1 MFIYLL
7 ILIMNLST
15 TFASLRKQVAGF
27 SLVTLVAG
35 MLATGVATAATANIF
50 SDVPADAWFAEYVN
64 GLAEMGVVDSTKS
77 MYRPGDLVNR
87 AEMAKFAF
95 MVSGLPKEMATE
107 APFKDVAMGQWY
119 TDYIYTLS
127 KNGIVSGDKKDGVP
141 TGFFRP
147 TDSLNRAEATKML
160 VNAAAI
166 AEDLSG
172 APHFPDVKSSDW
184 FFNFVETAFNG
195 GIVAG
200 YPDGNFRPGNNI
212 NRAEAAKMVYLA
224 MNPVATGFTLDSA
237 AAASKTKVELI
248 FSMNVDE
255 TSAEM
260 AANYM
265 IEDSSGAKLNVT
277 SAEMVAGD
285 TVHLTTASQTEGK
298 VYYVTAKNVTS
309 EAGEDLANNDEV
321 SFLGY
326 GADVSGDDLSVK
338 MSENSP
344 QAASV
349 PSGATSVVFACWD
362 FKAAG
367 TATVKSLHVH
377 RVGPGK
383 QTDFTNVYLYRGSQ
397 RLTTGRSINSETQ
410 MIEFNN
416 INQVVTSETMPLC
429 LVGDLVPGATGGV
442 HAFEL
447 LSADDVMSNSSNM
460 TGSFPLRGAD
470 QLITTAVTG
479 TTTIRKNGSL
489 DEVTVGQ
496 KDARIAQFELEADGN
511 EDQILKRI
519 ALYVRGSVTVSDIK
533 NLKLYA
539 EGEATALATT
549 PEVGQKDLATFD
561 LGSKGFKIGRGQ
573 RKVFYVVAELSPGRD
588 KDNIKTYLD
597 ESTDLNVVGST
608 FGYGTRVTSTTF
620 DGSGTCTS
628 AATCNASLVTIK
640 GSTFNISFKGPT
652 SADVALGQKAARC
665 LDLEITNGSGEAVE
679 IKDWKLKIDV
689 VSGGTG
695 AATAAGL
702 INGAANP
709 VAANFSLIKLAKLND
724 DGSVGG
730 SVLGPVELSATNE
743 AANDATQ
750 TLTLSGSASIAA
762 GETQKYSVVLDV
774 SSTGNDGDKIKCTL
788 NNVATTPDAVRD
800 LNGDA
805 LDGTS
810 ITPASDVVGNIFTVT
825 ASALKFD
832 TASTPTPRTYTRGAS
847 NVELA
852 AFTVRSGSSLDNTIK
867 ALTINGFVDS
877 NTAGNF
883 SSTGTADFATFGDTA
898 DTKLKDVVYSV
909 GLYDG
914 STLISQIK
922 NVNDDGTIQFNNLTY
937 TVPKSQTKTLVLKGS
952 INNSSPYG
960 VASDRFKF
968 GIGASTNIVA
978 LDQNNQTVTSSSIVV
993 ANAVTTAANGT
1004 IMTVSSGGTG
1014 NTTNSAS
1021 TESKARLLASS
1032 TEQVVGRWKF
1042 DSTDEDLML
1051 KDLTFL
1057 SYDVNSASAVKL
1069 YVGGT
1074 QVGSVSGY
1082 PVESNGAVLIRDL
1095 NLLVPDLTPVTL
1107 EARAMTNVVGPGGAS
1122 SGDLVGLALFSSDEV
1137 STSSGANIAGG
1148 YNGTGAANGTLLT
1161 AMSTGSTSICSDTA
1175 NGDYAAGQVV
1185 RIDDELMVVTAA
1197 TAAVDCDGVA
1207 GNDDQTSVIRP
1218 AAASH
1223 SIGATVF
1230 TMTALAAP
1238 NNTFGAAG
1246 AAVVNG
1252 DVIYS
1257 TADAAFCV
1265 VTANPA
1271 GADNTAARNIL
1282 TGLACT
1288 GTDAQNVVR
1297 FVMHGEASVLRKTI
1311 PVLSANDIPAGT
1323 TLPGTATSIMRFSIA
1338 AVGQDQVVFN
1348 TGNSITVTG
1357 SAFNATIAAAGG
1369 GSCSLRSASD
1379 SSVEYATATLPAFPA
1394 GASTAYT
1401 LAFNNFGGAGLQNLI
1416 ITQGTTAALEVVCN
1430 TAGLNTG
1437 GGGSKSTFD
1446 ANITRVNGNIVYDD
1460 GNEATNIATDDL
1472 LISGLPINGV
1482 TITN

>member
-1 MFIYLL
+1 
-7 ILIMNLST
+7 MNLST
-15 TFASLRKQVAGF
+15 TFASLRKKVAGF

-35 MLATGVATAATANIF
+35 MLATGVATAATANVF

-64 GLAEMGVVDSTKS
+64 GLAEMGVVDATKS
-77 MYRPGDLVNR
+77 TYRPGDLVNR

-184 FFNFVETAFNG
+184 FFNFVETAFNA

-200 YPDGNFRPGNNI
+200 YPDGNFRPANNI

-224 MNPVATGFTLDSA
+224 MSPVATGFTLDSA

-255 TSAEM
+255 SSAEM

-285 TVHLTTASQTEGK
+285 TVHLTTSSQTEGK
-298 VYYVTAKNVTS
+298 VYYVTAKNVMS
-309 EAGEDLANNDEV
+309 EAGDDLANNDEV

-326 GADVSGDDLSVK
+326 GADVSGGDLMVK
-338 MSENSP
+338 MSELTAE
-344 QAASV
+344 AASV
-349 PSGATSVVFACWD
+349 PSGATSVQFACWD
-362 FKAAG
+362 FKAGSESAM
-367 TATVKSLHVH
+367 VKSLHVK

-383 QTDFTNVYLYRGSQ
+383 QTDFVNVYLYRGAQ

-410 MIEFNN
+410 MVEFNN
-416 INQVVTSETMPLC
+416 INQSIAAGENVPLC
-429 LVGDLVPGATGGV
+429 LVGDLVAGATGGV
-442 HAFEL
+442 HAFEIT
-447 LSADDVMSNSSNM
+447 AAEDVMSNSSNM

-533 NLKLYA
+533 NLQLFA
-539 EGEATALATT
+539 EGEATALASTS
-549 PEVGQKDLATFD
+549 EVGQKDLATFD

-573 RKVFYVVAELSPGRD
+573 RKVFYVMAELSPGRD

-608 FGYGTRVTSTTF
+608 FGYGTRVTSTTY
-620 DGSGTCTS
+620 DGSGTCPG
-628 AATCNASLVTIK
+628 AGCNASFVTIK

-652 SADVALGQKAARC
+652 AADVALGQKAARC

-679 IKDWKLKIDV
+679 IKDWKLKIEV
-689 VSGGTG
+689 TSGGTG
-695 AATAAGL
+695 ASTAAGL
-702 INGAANP
+702 INGTATP
-709 VAANFSLIKLAKLND
+709 VAANFSLIKLARLNE

-730 SVLGPVELSATNE
+730 SVLGPVELLTDNE
-743 AANDATQ
+743 AANDASQ
-750 TLTLSGSASIAA
+750 TRTLSGSASLAA

-788 NNVATTPDAVRD
+788 ISVAGTPDAVRD

-810 ITPASDVVGNIFTVT
+810 ITPSSDIVGNIFTVT

-832 TASTPTPRTYTRGAS
+832 TASTPTARTYTRGAS
-847 NVELA
+847 NVDLA

-867 ALTINGFVDS
+867 SLTINGFVDT
-877 NTAGNF
+877 NTAGTF
-883 SSTGTADFATFGDTA
+883 ASDGTAEFGTFGDTV
-898 DTKLKDVVYSV
+898 DSKLKDVVYSV

-914 STLISQIK
+914 NTLVSQIK
-922 NVNDDGTIQFNNLTY
+922 NVNDDGTIQFNNLTFL
-937 TVPKSQTKTLVLKGS
+937 VPKSQTKTLTLKGS
-952 INNSSPYG
+952 INNSAPYG
-960 VASDRFKF
+960 TLSDRFKF

-993 ANAVTTAANGT
+993 ANTVTDAANGT
-1004 IMTVSSGGTG
+1004 IMTVSAGGTG

-1042 DSTDEDLML
+1042 ESTDEDLTL
-1051 KDLTFL
+1051 KDLTFI

-1082 PVESNGAVLIRDL
+1082 PVEANGAVLIRDL
-1095 NLLVPDLTPVTL
+1095 NLIVPDLTPVTL

-1122 SGDLVGLALFSSDEV
+1122 SGDLVGLALYSIDEV
-1137 STSSGANIAGG
+1137 STSSGANIAAG
-1148 YNGTGAANGTLLT
+1148 YNGTAAANGTLLV
-1161 AMSTGSTSICSDTA
+1161 AMSTSSTSICSAAGNA
-1175 NGDYAAGQVV
+1175 NYAAGNVV
-1185 RIDDELMVVTAA
+1185 RIDDEMMVVTAA

-1207 GNDDQTSVIRP
+1207 GADDQTAVIRP
-1218 AAASH
+1218 AAQSH
-1223 SIGATVF
+1223 SIGATVN
-1230 TMTALAAP
+1230 TVTALAAP

-1252 DVIYS
+1252 DVAYN
-1257 TADAAFCV
+1257 TVDAAFCV
-1265 VTANPA
+1265 ITSNPA
-1271 GADNTAARNIL
+1271 GADNTVARNVL

-1288 GTDAQNVVR
+1288 ATDADYVVR
-1297 FVMHGEASVLRKTI
+1297 FTMHGEASVLRKTI
-1311 PVLSANDIPAGT
+1311 PVISQNAIPAGT
-1323 TLPGTATSIMRFSIA
+1323 TLPGTATSVLRFSIA

-1348 TGNSITVTG
+1348 TGNSISVTG
-1357 SAFNATIAAAGG
+1357 SAFNATAGAAGG
-1369 GSCSLRSASD
+1369 GTCSLRNAND
-1379 SSVEYATATLPAFPA
+1379 SSVEYATATLPALPA

-1401 LAFNNFGGAGLQNLI
+1401 LAFSNFGGVGLQNLI
-1416 ITQGTTAALEVVCN
+1416 ITQGTTAALEVVCD
-1430 TAGLNTG
+1430 TSGLNTG
-1437 GGGSKSTFD
+1437 GGGDKSTFG
-1446 ANITRVNGNIVYDD
+1446 ANLARVAGTVVYDD
-1460 GNEATNIATDDL
+1460 GSEAVNIATDDL
-1472 LISGLPINGV
+1472 LISGLPVNGV